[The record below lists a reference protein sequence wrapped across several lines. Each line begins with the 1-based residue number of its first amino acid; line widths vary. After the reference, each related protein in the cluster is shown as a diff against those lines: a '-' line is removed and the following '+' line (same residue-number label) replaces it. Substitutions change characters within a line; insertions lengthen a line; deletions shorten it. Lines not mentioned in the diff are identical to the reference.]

1 MLNGSKNRLRIA
13 LVNVGRRAQTP
24 QSISPP
30 LGIMY
35 LASYLRDKFKAEV
48 RLVDQLL
55 DNSRNQQL
63 VKKIA
68 DFNPDVVGLSAMIPT
83 AHNLPE
89 LTRFIQAA
97 LPQALILL
105 GGGYVSSF
113 AEQSLL
119 KTVAH
124 AAVPGEGE
132 RAFEEIIRARFDGSG
147 DLSAIPGI
155 FRRDNGGGIVSNPG
169 ERLYIEDL
177 DAVPFPAYDLI
188 DLPAYWKYQS
198 FSSIIKSRYVSLFS
212 SRGCPYN
219 CIYCHRIFG
228 QKFRFHSAGR
238 IIDEIQY
245 LQKLYNI
252 DDVEFLDDIFNLN
265 HKRIQEF
272 CGLLHKNQM
281 RLKLS
286 FPNGIRTDILTE
298 AELRALVEAGLYF
311 CSFSLESGSPRIQK
325 LIGKNL
331 DIDKF
336 LKNVELA
343 VSCGVFCNGY
353 SMLGFPTETEAEIQR
368 TIDVVCRSRLHTASF
383 FTVTPFPNTEVY
395 RSVMRTSPEK
405 LSGIRYDD
413 MEYATIHCNLSA
425 VEDEV
430 LFSCQRQAHRKFY
443 LNPGRVFRIL
453 KDYPSPWSLPFILPV
468 LVSRLTKGL
477 FSAKTE

>member
-1 MLNGSKNRLRIA
+1 MKRLKIL
-13 LVNVGRRAQTP
+13 LVNVGRWAQIP

-35 LASYLRDKFKAEV
+35 LASYLRERCKAEV

-55 DNSRNQQL
+55 DNARNQQL
-63 VKKIA
+63 VKKIV
-68 DFNPDVVGLSAMIPT
+68 DFKPDVVGLSAMIPT
-83 AHNLPE
+83 AHNLPD
-89 LTRFIQAA
+89 LTLLIRAA
-97 LPQALILL
+97 LPQALVLL

-113 AEQSLL
+113 AEEALR
-119 KTVAH
+119 KTAAH

-132 RAFEEIIRARFDGSG
+132 RAFAEIIRACFDGG
-147 DLSAIPGI
+147 DLASIPGI
-155 FRRDNGGGIVSNPG
+155 FWRDSEEEVVSNPG
-169 ERLYIEDL
+169 ERLCIEDL
-177 DAVPFPAYDLI
+177 DSLPFPAYDLI
-188 DLPAYWKYQS
+188 DLPAYWKHQS

-238 IIDEIQY
+238 IIEEIQY
-245 LQKLYNI
+245 LKKLYNI
-252 DDVEFLDDIFNLN
+252 HDVEFLDDIFNLN
-265 HKRIQEF
+265 HKRIFEF
-272 CGLLHKNQM
+272 CDLVQKNGL

-298 AELRALVEAGLYF
+298 RELCALVDAGLYF

-343 VSCGVFCNGY
+343 ASHGIFCNGY
-353 SMLGFPTETEAEIQR
+353 SMLGFPTETEDEIKR
-368 TIDVVCRSRLHTASF
+368 TIEVVCRSRLHTSSF
-383 FTVTPFPNTEVY
+383 FTVTPFPNTDVY
-395 RSVMRTSPEK
+395 HHVMQTSPEK
-405 LSGIRYDD
+405 LAGICYDD

-425 VEDEV
+425 VEDEM
-430 LFSCQRQAHRKFY
+430 LFAYQRQAHRRFY
-443 LNPGRVFRIL
+443 LTPRRIFRIL
-453 KDYPSPWSLPFILPV
+453 KDYPSPGSLPFILPV

-477 FSAKTE
+477 FSAKSGG